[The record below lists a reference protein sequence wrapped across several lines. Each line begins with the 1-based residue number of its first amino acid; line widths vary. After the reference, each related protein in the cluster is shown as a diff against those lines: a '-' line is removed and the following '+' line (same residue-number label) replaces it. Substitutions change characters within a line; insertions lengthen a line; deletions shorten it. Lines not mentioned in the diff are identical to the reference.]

1 MSKALFGAFLTLSLS
16 LGASASSFAESAH
29 EHGSSAALQELML
42 NNGQKWETDDAL
54 REGMA
59 AIREALEKN
68 LPHVHH
74 GDMTPAAFAA
84 LATGIEQNVDIIIAN
99 CKLPEAADEQLHL
112 ILTHLLEGGRE
123 MEEEGKQT
131 DGVVSAAK
139 ALNSYGEYFEHQ
151 GWRPLP
157 L

>member
-1 MSKALFGAFLTLSLS
+1 
-16 LGASASSFAESAH
+16 
-29 EHGSSAALQELML
+29 
-42 NNGQKWETDDAL
+42 
-54 REGMA
+54 
-59 AIREALEKN
+59 
-68 LPHVHH
+68 
-74 GDMTPAAFAA
+74 
-84 LATGIEQNVDIIIAN
+84 
-99 CKLPEAADEQLHL
+99 
-112 ILTHLLEGGRE
+112 